1 LCFPVSLWQP
11 LAMALKRRSL
21 EAGHRRK
28 FLVVVDGTP
37 ECDRAVVFAALRA
50 EHTGGLLVLLNV
62 IDDADFRGFLGVEQ
76 MMRQGARAEAAEILE
91 TVAARVAEVA
101 RTEPEKVI
109 REGTCA
115 GEVVRLIEE
124 DEDIAVLVLAAGTGS
139 EGPGPLVT
147 SIAGRASGTFPVP
160 ITIVPGHLSDVDIAA
175 IA

>member
-1 LCFPVSLWQP
+1 VFLAARWQP
-11 LAMALKRRSL
+11 RAMALKRSSL

-28 FLVVVDGTP
+28 FLVVVDDTA
-37 ECDRAVVFAALRA
+37 ECDRAVVFAARRA
-50 EHTGGLLVLLNV
+50 EHTGGVLVLLYV
-62 IDDADFRGFLGVEQ
+62 VDDADFRGFLGVEQ
-76 MMRQGARAEAAEILE
+76 VMRAEARAEAERVLAAV
-91 TVAARVAEVA
+91 TARVAEVA
-101 RTEPEKVI
+101 TILPETVV
-109 REGTCA
+109 REGTRA

-147 SIAGRASGTFPVP
+147 SLGRASGTFPVP